1 MTAAATANWFS
12 LSELAETGLPGL
24 PHCQRALR
32 ELAAREGWAE
42 RVGEDGAR
50 LSRRRAARGGGT
62 EYHASLL
69 PLPAQ
74 EELLARQKC
83 QASAPIAENGT
94 TMATD
99 AEAWAWFNR
108 QPAKKQAI
116 AERRLAILTEIES
129 RMEAGAGKASATE
142 EVARAHGFG
151 PRAVAEWFVLVRDF
165 PRQSWLPR
173 LVPQHKGGGK
183 QAEIDAGAWQFF
195 KKDYSRLSRPALMA
209 CYNRMIEE
217 YAAPRGIAVPNFKTF
232 KRRYDKEVPQLAQIA
247 LREGKEAVRLTNP
260 PQRRTVLG
268 MHAMEAV
275 NSDGHEFDV
284 FVEWEDGKI
293 GRPVGVG
300 IQDIYS
306 RKILAWRIGKTENTA
321 LIRLTFADLFQH
333 WGIPENALMDNGR
346 AFTSKAMTGGAK
358 TRYRGK
364 IDEDEVTGVLTSLG
378 VRTRWAKPFR
388 GSSKPIERSW
398 RDLCAEHIAKHW
410 SIEGAYTGNKP
421 DAKPENYRERAIPI
435 AQFRALVAQ
444 QVAFHNARE
453 GRKTEAAA
461 GRSLDAT
468 FLASYAA
475 STISKA
481 TQDQLCYALY
491 ESRESKC
498 HKDHG
503 AVELYK
509 NVYHTPEMVEL
520 RGQKVIVRFD
530 PENLHSSVFV
540 YRRTGEYLFEAP
552 ILHKVGF
559 LDQQGA
565 VEQGKAEAN
574 VRKQARKLVE
584 AQNLLTERR
593 MAELAKDGAE
603 PDEQAPKPKPGAS
616 RMVRPKGPTA
626 AQLKPTR
633 QAVSE
638 PAQKEFIDDLIAG
651 HRRLRVVE

>member
-1 MTAAATANWFS
+1 MTNRSAFSWFS
-12 LSELAETGLPGL
+12 LSELAEMGLPGL
-24 PHCQRALR
+24 PQCKRAMHA
-32 ELAAREGWAE
+32 LAVANGWAE
-42 RVGEDGAR
+42 QADAEGIP
-50 LSRRRAARGGGT
+50 LSRRRRGRGGGT
-62 EYHASLL
+62 EYHASVL

-74 EELLARQKC
+74 EALAARCKEEKFTPVAANDTGNSEAELWEWFDRQSGSIK
-83 QASAPIAENGT
+83 EK
-94 TMATD
+94 
-99 AEAWAWFNR
+99 
-108 QPAKKQAI
+108 AKL
-116 AERRLAILTEIES
+116 RLAILTEIETLID
-129 RMEAGAGKASATE
+129 RDWGRTEATRVVARKHGVSVRAIADWRTGLE
-142 EVARAHGFG
+142 EVPRHG
-151 PRAVAEWFVLVRDF
+151 
-165 PRQSWLPR
+165 WLPR
-173 LVPQHKGGGK
+173 LAPQYKGGGK
-183 QAEIDAGAWQFF
+183 EAEIDAGAWQFF

-247 LREGKEAVRLTNP
+247 LREGKEAVRKTNP
-260 PQRRTVLG
+260 PQRRTVEG
-268 MHAMEAV
+268 MYAMEAV

-321 LIRLTFADLFQH
+321 LIRLTFADLFQQ

-378 VRTRWAKPFR
+378 VRTRWAKPHR

-461 GRSLDAT
+461 GRSLDET

-475 STISKA
+475 STIAKA
-481 TQDQLCYALY
+481 TEDQLRYALY

-509 NVYHTPEMVEL
+509 NVYHAPEMVEL

-530 PENLHSSVFV
+530 PEDLHSSVFI

-574 VRKQARKLVE
+574 VRKQARKLVK

-593 MAELAKDGAE
+593 MAELAKDCAE

>member
-1 MTAAATANWFS
+1 MLRARALAGDSGSIAASESAASDAELWSQYNRLSAKAKARSEQRMTLLMKIEERVKAGIGKTAATA
-12 LSELAETGLPGL
+12 EI
-24 PHCQRALR
+24 
-32 ELAAREGWAE
+32 ARKNG
-42 RVGEDGAR
+42 VGT
-50 LSRRRAARGGGT
+50 S
-62 EYHASLL
+62 
-69 PLPAQ
+69 
-74 EELLARQKC
+74 
-83 QASAPIAENGT
+83 
-94 TMATD
+94 
-99 AEAWAWFNR
+99 
-108 QPAKKQAI
+108 
-116 AERRLAILTEIES
+116 
-129 RMEAGAGKASATE
+129 
-142 EVARAHGFG
+142 
-151 PRAVAEWFVLVRDF
+151 AVAEWFALVKGVARHN
-165 PRQSWLPR
+165 WLPR
-173 LVPQHKGGGK
+173 LVPQYKGGGK
-183 QAEIDAGAWQFF
+183 QVEIDEGAWQFF
-195 KKDYSRLSRPALMA
+195 KKDYSRLSKPALMA

-217 YAAPRGIAVPNFKTF
+217 YAAPRDIAVPNFKTF
-232 KRRYDKEVPQLAQIA
+232 KRRYDKEMSALAKIA

-268 MHAMEAV
+268 MHAMEVV

-300 IQDIYS
+300 IQDVYS
-306 RKILAWRIGKTENTA
+306 RKVLAWRIGKSENTA
-321 LIRLTFADLFQH
+321 LIRLTFADLFTE

-364 IDEDEVTGVLTSLG
+364 IDEDEVTGVLTTLG
-378 VRTRWAKPFR
+378 VQTRWAKPHR

-435 AQFRALVAQ
+435 AQFRELVAQ
-444 QVAFHNARE
+444 QVAFHNARQ
-453 GRKTEAAA
+453 GRRTEAAA
-461 GRSLDAT
+461 GRSLDET
-468 FLASYAA
+468 FLASYNA
-475 STISKA
+475 STISRA

-503 AVELYK
+503 AVELFR

-530 PENLHSSVFV
+530 PENLHSSVFI
-540 YRRTGEYLFEAP
+540 YRRTGEYLCEAP

-593 MAELAKDGAE
+593 MAELAKASDE
-603 PDEQAPKPKPGAS
+603 PDAPAPKPKPGAT
-616 RMVRPKGPTA
+616 RIVRPMGPTA

-651 HRRLRVVE
+651 HRRLRVVD